1 MEKPP
6 EEKGVIPVTH
16 YVVEYHRVG
25 ESEHG
30 TQEFAI
36 EDLDLEEKGKNV
48 YKIDLKW
55 NIDTTPMPTYHVKIS
70 LKNTDGVSKV
80 YQDDIITGDISPSE
94 PVINPADSDPVVYT
108 NTDTIIIK
116 WNEPETNAYVVD
128 HYEVHWGK
136 LRNITKIRKTEKCYA
151 VFREL
156 ESWKKYLFKVRAV
169 SRTGKKTE
177 FIEINAETDS
187 KAGKVAKVIG
197 AGATGGAVAT
207 VASPFTAVLTG
218 VAVGAAA
225 RAAAAG
231 ITEDKGKAA
240 EVAASTAAGIGG
252 GVAGV
257 ALGLLA
263 TPFMI
268 VASPF
273 VGTASGIAT
282 RIAIEEV
289 VLEEYLKEYSDDSK
303 DEDLEKK
310 K

>member
-1 MEKPP
+1 MAKVQENGVNVQLANSLYCPADHKNRLQIHAKSSNCVTLVMEKPP

-128 HYEVHWGK
+128 HY
-136 LRNITKIRKTEKCYA
+136 
-151 VFREL
+151 
-156 ESWKKYLFKVRAV
+156 
-169 SRTGKKTE
+169 
-177 FIEINAETDS
+177 
-187 KAGKVAKVIG
+187 
-197 AGATGGAVAT
+197 
-207 VASPFTAVLTG
+207 
-218 VAVGAAA
+218 
-225 RAAAAG
+225 
-231 ITEDKGKAA
+231 
-240 EVAASTAAGIGG
+240 
-252 GVAGV
+252 
-257 ALGLLA
+257 
-263 TPFMI
+263 
-268 VASPF
+268 
-273 VGTASGIAT
+273 
-282 RIAIEEV
+282 
-289 VLEEYLKEYSDDSK
+289 
-303 DEDLEKK
+303 
-310 K
+310 

>member
-1 MEKPP
+1 
-6 EEKGVIPVTH
+6 
-16 YVVEYHRVG
+16 
-25 ESEHG
+25 
-30 TQEFAI
+30 
-36 EDLDLEEKGKNV
+36 
-48 YKIDLKW
+48 
-55 NIDTTPMPTYHVKIS
+55 MPTYHVKIS

-94 PVINPADSDPVVYT
+94 PVEPVDSDPVVYT
-108 NTDTIIIK
+108 NTCTIIIK
-116 WNEPETNAYVVD
+116 WNEPETNVYVVH

-136 LRNITKIRKTEKCYA
+136 LRNITKIRKTKKCSA

-169 SRTGKKTE
+169 SRTGMETE

-187 KAGKVAKVIG
+187 KAGKVAKLIG

-207 VASPFTAVLTG
+207 VASPFTAVLAG
-218 VAVGAAA
+218 LGAGAAA
-225 RAAAAG
+225 ADS
-231 ITEDKGKAA
+231 TEDKGKAA
-240 EVAASTAAGIGG
+240 EVAASTAAGIRG

-263 TPFMI
+263 TPFVI
-268 VASPF
+268 LASPF
-273 VGTASGIAT
+273 VGTATGIAT
-282 RIAIEEV
+282 RIGTEED
-289 VLEEYLKEYSDDSK
+289 VLEEYLKQYPDDSK